1 MDPQL
6 YDVIIAGAG
15 PTGSIAAYTLAKGGA
30 SVLLLEKSSF
40 PRYKVCGG
48 GLTHKIIT
56 EIPFDISEV
65 IESTIHSIRFS
76 KDLSHTF
83 TRTSE
88 SPMIYCTM
96 REKLDQFLLE
106 RAVEAGAAIRFEQVV
121 EVSMDRDDQLV
132 KTKLGQYHSR
142 MVIGA
147 DGPSSIIARNCGLRS
162 RIMQGL
168 AWEAEIYTDP
178 VLVELYAK
186 TVFLDWGTFPGGYGW
201 VFPKKDHFSIGVG
214 GPASLSKNMMPYYD
228 RFLEYLD
235 LGKTPETKS
244 PLSSPV
250 TLSLK
255 SWPIPVRLH
264 KGPFHSGNVIVAGD
278 AGGLTDSLTGEGIYY
293 AVMSGKMAGAA
304 ALEWLTG
311 KKNALETYSEKI
323 NDTLLDE
330 LLEGEKIK
338 HIFNTFPL
346 KIHLFVKNNDRA
358 WRAFGKVLRGERS
371 YRDVKLGFGKWSILW
386 NVIAFLSKFVGKWKE
401 IKFRS

>member
-1 MDPQL
+1 
-6 YDVIIAGAG
+6 
-15 PTGSIAAYTLAKGGA
+15 
-30 SVLLLEKSSF
+30 
-40 PRYKVCGG
+40 YKVCGG

-65 IESTIHSIRFS
+65 TESTIHSIRFS
-76 KDLSHTF
+76 KDLSNTF

-88 SPMIYCTM
+88 TPLIYCTM

-106 RAVEAGAAIRFEQVV
+106 RAVEAGAMIRFEQAV
-121 EVSMDRDDQLV
+121 EVSTDGDDQLV
-132 KTKLGQYHSR
+132 KTKSGQYNSR
-142 MVIGA
+142 IVIGA
-147 DGPSSIIARNCGLRS
+147 DGPSSIIARSCGLRN

-168 AWEAEIYTDP
+168 AWEAEIYTDL

-214 GPASLSKNMMPYYD
+214 GPASLSKQMMPYYD
-228 RFLEYLD
+228 RFLQYLD
-235 LGKTPETKS
+235 FGKAPETKS
-244 PLSSPV
+244 PLMNPV
-250 TLSLK
+250 TQSLK

-264 KGPFHSGNVIVAGD
+264 KGPLHAGNVIVAGD
-278 AGGLTDSLTGEGIYY
+278 AAGLTDSLTGEGIYY
-293 AVMSGKMAGAA
+293 AIMSGKMAGYA
-304 ALEWLTG
+304 ALEQLRG
-311 KKNALETYSEKI
+311 NNNALQEYSEKV

-346 KIHLFVKNNDRA
+346 RIHLFVKNSDRA

-371 YRDVKLGFGKWSILW
+371 YRDVKLGFGKWSIFW
-386 NVIAFLSKFVGKWKE
+386 NVIASLSKHVEKWRE
-401 IKFRS
+401 RRF